1 MWLERDNTE
10 RSTVL
15 EEVVR
20 LVTLTREN
28 QSNTA
33 QASLQKRHW
42 RNLDGMNCIGRY
54 IPDPNPRTPEEQAQ
68 VFYLFLYLLCYVLNI
83 F

>member
-1 MWLERDNTE
+1 MWLERDSAE
-10 RSTVL
+10 RSTAL

-28 QSNTA
+28 HSSPVPSNL
-33 QASLQKRHW
+33 QARHW

-54 IPDPNPRTPEEQAQ
+54 IPDINPRTPEEQAQ
-68 VFYLFLYLLCYVLNI
+68 VWSVIVSAKPHLFLG
-83 F
+83 